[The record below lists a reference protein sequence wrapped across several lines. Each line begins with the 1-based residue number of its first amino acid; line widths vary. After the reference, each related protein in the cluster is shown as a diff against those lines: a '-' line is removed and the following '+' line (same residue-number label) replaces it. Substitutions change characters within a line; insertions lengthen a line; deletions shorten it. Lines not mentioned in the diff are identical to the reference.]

1 MIIFHLKCMYMFIYL
16 YFHILHYQKLDVSAD
31 ESAYFPLETILLD
44 CGSSALRALSYDGRN
59 WTNDS
64 SHFGASNSESSFAMS
79 RASLEE
85 TSVAEVPYMTA
96 RLFHSRF
103 TYTFNVTPGSKFIRL
118 HFYPDSYMN
127 LNASKSFLT
136 VTAGNYTLLRNF
148 SAYLNAKHIKSAYFF
163 KEFIVHVE
171 NHTLD
176 LTFSPTTNA
185 SDGYAFVNGIEIV
198 SMPLSLY
205 YQGNNVS
212 AMETMHRVNVGGQS
226 IPPNEDTGMS
236 RSWAMDSSYIFGEAF
251 GVENY
256 DFDASITYPKEVP
269 AYIAPQGVYKT
280 ARSMSPVSEININYN
295 LSWTFPLDPGFMYL
309 IRLHLC
315 EISRNITKI
324 NQRVFDIFINN
335 QVIERG
341 IDIIALTYGN
351 DIPLY
356 RDFTVLI
363 PNLTTKHDL
372 WLELHP
378 NLQKKPQYYDAILN
392 GAEIFKVSNTDGN
405 LAGLNPSLENESS
418 VDGDEPSFSSS
429 SSKTST
435 EAILIII
442 GSLLVLVL
450 AISLGVYLVAF
461 LRRRN
466 LEWTKKEN
474 TRSSLP
480 YRSFSIDEIKMATH
494 NFNEAKLIDRGA
506 FGLVYKGYIDH
517 GSIAV
522 TINRLIQAIPKEE
535 WHKFDAEIRI
545 HHHVRHQNLVQLIGY
560 CKEEHEMILVY
571 ESMPNATLFERIHF
585 ADQRQQST
593 LSWNQRLEI
602 CVGAA
607 RCLHYLHSAMA
618 YPIIHGDIK
627 TTNIY
632 LDRNWMPKVSGF
644 MPSRLA
650 LAMSSHSR
658 FRPNMKGSTGYL
670 DPEHYGLQNLTE
682 KSDVFSFGV
691 VLLEI
696 LSGKQA
702 TNPKSDA
709 AKTNHRENLVHRALT
724 CIEKNEVDLLVDRH
738 LKGKI
743 APASLAKFV
752 EILDKCLADEGA
764 NRPSMI
770 EVLCN
775 VELAQQLQLQ
785 GLETSNGSA
794 KDMVF
799 HSSSNLMQGL
809 EFFGVGR

>member
-1 MIIFHLKCMYMFIYL
+1 MIIVHLKCMYMFIYL
-16 YFHILHYQKLDVSAD
+16 YFHNLHYQKLDVSAD

-44 CGSSALRALSYDGRN
+44 CGSSALRALSYDGWN

-79 RASLEE
+79 RASSEE

-136 VTAGNYTLLRNF
+136 VTAGNYTLLRHF

-185 SDGYAFVNGIEIV
+185 SDGYAFVNGIEIFRCHIV
-198 SMPLSLY
+198 SIIK
-205 YQGNNVS
+205 
-212 AMETMHRVNVGGQS
+212 AT
-226 IPPNEDTGMS
+226 I
-236 RSWAMDSSYIFGEAF
+236 YIFGEAF

-256 DFDASITYPKEVP
+256 DFDASITYPKEAP
-269 AYIAPQGVYKT
+269 AYLHLK
-280 ARSMSPVSEININYN
+280 E
-295 LSWTFPLDPGFMYL
+295 
-309 IRLHLC
+309 LHLC
-315 EISRNITKI
+315 ENSRNITKI
-324 NQRVFDIFINN
+324 NQKVFDIFINN

-378 NLQKKPQYYDAILN
+378 NLQIKPQYYDAILN
-392 GAEIFKVSNTDGN
+392 GAEIFKVSNIDGN
-405 LAGLNPSLENESS
+405 LARLNPSLENESS

-442 GSLLVLVL
+442 GSLLVLIL

-480 YRSFSIDEIKMATH
+480 YRSFSIDEIKMATD

-506 FGLVYKGYIDH
+506 FGLVYKGYTDH

-535 WHKFDAEIRI
+535 WHKFDAELRI
-545 HHHVRHQNLVQLIGY
+545 HHHVRHQNLVQ
-560 CKEEHEMILVY
+560 
-571 ESMPNATLFERIHF
+571 
-585 ADQRQQST
+585 QQST
-593 LSWNQRLEI
+593 LSWNQWLEI

-618 YPIIHGDIK
+618 YPIIHGNIK

-650 LAMSSHSR
+650 FAMSSHSR
-658 FRPNMKGSTGYL
+658 IRPNISGSSGYL

-752 EILDKCLADEGA
+752 EILNKCLADEGA
-764 NRPSMI
+764 N
-770 EVLCN
+770 
-775 VELAQQLQLQ
+775 
-785 GLETSNGSA
+785 
-794 KDMVF
+794 
-799 HSSSNLMQGL
+799 
-809 EFFGVGR
+809 

>member
-1 MIIFHLKCMYMFIYL
+1 
-16 YFHILHYQKLDVSAD
+16 
-31 ESAYFPLETILLD
+31 
-44 CGSSALRALSYDGRN
+44 
-59 WTNDS
+59 
-64 SHFGASNSESSFAMS
+64 MS
-79 RASLEE
+79 RASSEE
-85 TSVAEVPYMTA
+85 TSVPEVPYMTA
-96 RLFHSRF
+96 RLFHSMF

-127 LNASKSFLT
+127 LHASKSFLI

-148 SAYLNAKHIKSAYFF
+148 STYLNAKHIKSAYFF

-176 LTFSPTTNA
+176 LTFTPTTNA
-185 SDGYAFVNGIEIV
+185 FDGYPFMNGIEIV

-236 RSWAMDSSYIFGEAF
+236 RSWVMDSSYIFREAF

-256 DFDASITYPKEVP
+256 NFDASITYPKEVP

-280 ARSMSPVSEININYN
+280 ARSMGPVPEININYN
-295 LSWTFPLDPGFMYL
+295 LSWTFPLDP
-309 IRLHLC
+309 
-315 EISRNITKI
+315 
-324 NQRVFDIFINN
+324 
-335 QVIERG
+335 VIERG

-363 PNLTTKHDL
+363 PNLTIKHDL

-378 NLQKKPQYYDAILN
+378 NLQRKPQYYDAILN
-392 GAEIFKVSNTDGN
+392 GAEIFKVSNIDGN

-450 AISLGVYLVAF
+450 ATSLGVYLVAF

-466 LEWTKKEN
+466 LKWTKKEN

-480 YRSFSIDEIKMATH
+480 YRSFSIDEIKMATDK
-494 NFNEAKLIDRGA
+494 FNEAKLIDRGA
-506 FGLVYKGYIDH
+506 FGLVYKCYIDH
-517 GSIAV
+517 GSIA
-522 TINRLIQAIPKEE
+522 
-535 WHKFDAEIRI
+535 
-545 HHHVRHQNLVQLIGY
+545 
-560 CKEEHEMILVY
+560 
-571 ESMPNATLFERIHF
+571 
-585 ADQRQQST
+585 
-593 LSWNQRLEI
+593 RLEI

-650 LAMSSHSR
+650 LAMSSHSCI
-658 FRPNMKGSTGYL
+658 RPNMKGSTGYL
-670 DPEHYGLQNLTE
+670 DPEHYRLQNLTK
-682 KSDVFSFGV
+682 KSDVFSFGM

-702 TNPKSDA
+702 TNPKA
-709 AKTNHRENLVHRALT
+709 NATKTKHRENLVHRALT
-724 CIEKNEVDLLVDRH
+724 CIEKNEVDLLVNRH

-752 EILDKCLADEGA
+752 EILDKCLADEGV
-764 NRPSMI
+764 NQPSMI

-785 GLETSNGSA
+785 GLETSNG
-794 KDMVF
+794 
-799 HSSSNLMQGL
+799 
-809 EFFGVGR
+809 

>member
-1 MIIFHLKCMYMFIYL
+1 MIIVHLKCMYMFIYL
-16 YFHILHYQKLDVSAD
+16 YFHNLHYQKLDVSAD
-31 ESAYFPLETILLD
+31 ESANFPLETILLD
-44 CGSSALRALSYDGRN
+44 CGSSALRALSYDGWN

-79 RASLEE
+79 RASSEE

-136 VTAGNYTLLRNF
+136 VTAGNYTLLRHF

-226 IPPNEDTGMS
+226 IPPNEDSGMS
-236 RSWAMDSSYIFGEAF
+236 LSWAMDSSYIFGEAF

-269 AYIAPQGVYKT
+269 AYLHLK
-280 ARSMSPVSEININYN
+280 E
-295 LSWTFPLDPGFMYL
+295 
-309 IRLHLC
+309 LHLC
-315 EISRNITKI
+315 ENSRNITKI

-378 NLQKKPQYYDAILN
+378 NLQTKPQYYDAILN
-392 GAEIFKVSNTDGN
+392 GAEIFKVSNIDGN

-429 SSKTST
+429 SSKK
-435 EAILIII
+435 
-442 GSLLVLVL
+442 
-450 AISLGVYLVAF
+450 
-461 LRRRN
+461 RN

-480 YRSFSIDEIKMATH
+480 YRSFSIDEIKMATD

-522 TINRLIQAIPKEE
+522 TVNRLIQAIPKEE

-545 HHHVRHQNLVQLIGY
+545 HHH
-560 CKEEHEMILVY
+560 
-571 ESMPNATLFERIHF
+571 
-585 ADQRQQST
+585 QST

-650 LAMSSHSR
+650 FAMSSHSR
-658 FRPNMKGSTGYL
+658 IRPNITGSSGYL

-724 CIEKNEVDLLVDRH
+724 CIEKNEVDLLVDRY

-764 NRPSMI
+764 N
-770 EVLCN
+770 
-775 VELAQQLQLQ
+775 
-785 GLETSNGSA
+785 
-794 KDMVF
+794 
-799 HSSSNLMQGL
+799 
-809 EFFGVGR
+809 